1 MDIRI
6 VIRIHELINSRQTGT
21 PKELAE
27 KLELSERTVY
37 NYIAF
42 MREELKAPIVY
53 NTVLSNYCCENE
65 CQLNFNGVIIK

>member
-6 VIRIHELINSRQTGT
+6 VIRIHDLIILRQTGT

-27 KLELSERTVY
+27 KLELSERTIY

-42 MREELKAPIVY
+42 MREELNAPVVF
-53 NTVLSNYCCENE
+53 NTTQATYYYEEVCK
-65 CQLNFNGVIIK
+65 LNFKALENA

>member
-6 VIRIHELINSRQTGT
+6 IIRIHELITTKQTGT

-37 NYIAF
+37 NYVAY
-42 MREELKAPIVY
+42 MREELKAPIIY
-53 NTVLSNYCCENE
+53 NAVLSNYCYEVDCE
-65 CQLNFNGVIIK
+65 LNFNGAIIK